1 MYYSINVGGNY
12 MNILRI
18 KRKQM
23 DLTLEEMSKKLN
35 ITKGALANYEKD
47 GRRPRF
53 SEIWKIKMELL
64 KVVMYT
70 TVVNGLVQVETG

>member
-1 MYYSINVGGNY
+1 

-47 GRRPRF
+47 VRRPRF
-53 SEIWKIKMELL
+53 SEIWKIKEAYELTDQELL
-64 KVVMYT
+64 DWIKSY
-70 TVVNGLVQVETG
+70 NK